1 MQGMCP
7 NVLCSYMSGTFEG
20 EPGQLVAL
28 FILRG
33 ECVASHG
40 NSSQELPFFGHKL
53 LLLSAE
59 KQSRH
64 WK

>member
-1 MQGMCP
+1 
-7 NVLCSYMSGTFEG
+7 MSGTFEG

-59 KQSRH
+59 KQQKQSRH